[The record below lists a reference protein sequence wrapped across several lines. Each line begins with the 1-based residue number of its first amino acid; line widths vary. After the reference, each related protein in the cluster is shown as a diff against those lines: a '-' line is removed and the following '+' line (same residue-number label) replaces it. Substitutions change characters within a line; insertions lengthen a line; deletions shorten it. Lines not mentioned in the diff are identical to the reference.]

1 MGFWSSFE
9 RVGDVLTMHLGP
21 HDVLVNLSVYFKND
35 VTAGQIEEII
45 AEIDANLRKAH
56 PEVTRVFI
64 EAENLK
70 RPQP

>member
-1 MGFWSSFE
+1 
-9 RVGDVLTMHLGP
+9 MHLGP

-45 AEIDANLRKAH
+45 AEIDTNLRKAH

-64 EAENLK
+64 EAKNLK
-70 RPQP
+70 RPQL